1 MDCKSKVQRLVYS
14 RLVGAV
20 NRRKSKV
27 ALGVCL
33 LKLRSR
39 LPSALFCAFCLGIA
53 TAHAQGYPTKPIR
66 LIVPFPPGG
75 QTDVVARIMAQKMSE
90 AFGQQVVVDNRT
102 GAGGTIGAELGIKA
116 AADGYTMLQISTS
129 YTSSAALYKLTY
141 DPLADMTPVIMLGE
155 IANMVTVNPKGAFK
169 TVSELI
175 TYAKANPGKINF
187 GSGGTGSG
195 NHLATEQFMQMTGI
209 RMTHIPYK
217 GSTAGVA
224 DLISGQ
230 LQLIFS
236 GLTGMIPHH
245 KANRVRGIA
254 VTSAKRSNAVPDLPT
269 VGETVPGYVSVSW
282 SAIIGPKG
290 LPKEVVARWNKEAN
304 RILQQ
309 PDVKEKMTVT
319 GLDVVGGTPADLR
332 KTISTDITNWKKVV
346 KTANIQLGG

>member
-1 MDCKSKVQRLVYS
+1 MDCKSKVKS
-14 RLVGAV
+14 
-20 NRRKSKV
+20 RKSKV
-27 ALGVCL
+27 ALGVCFL
-33 LKLRSR
+33 A
-39 LPSALFCAFCLGIA
+39 SASCLGIV
-53 TAHAQGYPTKPIR
+53 TAHAQGYPTKPVR

-75 QTDVVARIMAQKMSE
+75 QTDVVARIMAQKMGE
-90 AFGQQVVVDNRT
+90 AFGQPVVVDNRT

-116 AADGYTMLQISTS
+116 PADGYTMLQISTS

-141 DPLADMTPVIMLGE
+141 DPLADMTPVVMLGE
-155 IANMVTVNPKGAFK
+155 IANMVTVNPKGSFK

-175 TYAKANPGKINF
+175 AHAKANPGKINF

-209 RMTHIPYK
+209 RMTHVPYK

-245 KANRVRGIA
+245 KAGRVRGIA
-254 VTSAKRSNAVPDLPT
+254 VTSAKRSNAMPDLPT

-290 LPKEVVARWNKEAN
+290 LSKDVVARWNKEAN

-309 PDVKEKMTVT
+309 PDVKEKMTQT
-319 GLDVVGGTPADLR
+319 GLDVVGGTPAELR
-332 KTISTDITNWKKVV
+332 QTIASDIANWKKVV
-346 KTANIQLGG
+346 KTANIQIGG

>member
-1 MDCKSKVQRLVYS
+1 MGADRGTTTQEEDAMGTGRL
-14 RLVGAV
+14 LI
-20 NRRKSKV
+20 
-27 ALGVCL
+27 LGL
-33 LKLRSR
+33 LL
-39 LPSALFCAFCLGIA
+39 AAGGV
-53 TAHAQGYPTKPIR
+53 HAQQSYPTKPIR

-75 QTDVVARIMAQKMSE
+75 QTDVVARIMAQRLTD
-90 AFGQQVVVDNRT
+90 AFGQPVVVDNRT

-116 AADGYTMLQISTS
+116 AADGYTMLQVSTS

-209 RMTHIPYK
+209 KMTHVPYK

-224 DLISGQ
+224 DLMSGQ

-254 VTSAKRSNAVPDLPT
+254 VTSAKRSNALPDLPT
-269 VGETVPGYVSVSW
+269 VGETVPGYESVSW
-282 SAIIGPKG
+282 SAIVGPKG
-290 LPKEVVARWNKEAN
+290 LPKDVVARWNKEAN

-309 PDVKEKMTVT
+309 PDVKEKMTAT
-319 GLDVVGGTPADLR
+319 GLDVIGGSPDDLR
-332 KTISTDITNWKKVV
+332 KIIASDIAKWKKVV
-346 KTANIQLGG
+346 KTANIQIGG

>member
-1 MDCKSKVQRLVYS
+1 M
-14 RLVGAV
+14 
-20 NRRKSKV
+20 
-27 ALGVCL
+27 
-33 LKLRSR
+33 
-39 LPSALFCAFCLGIA
+39 
-53 TAHAQGYPTKPIR
+53 
-66 LIVPFPPGG
+66 IVPFPPGG

-116 AADGYTMLQISTS
+116 NPDGYTMLQISTS

-141 DPLADMTPVIMLGE
+141 DPLADMTPVVMLGE

-169 TVSELI
+169 TVKELI
-175 TYAKANPGKINF
+175 AYAKANPGKINF

-209 RMTHIPYK
+209 KMTHVPYK

-245 KANRVRGIA
+245 KAGRVRGIA
-254 VTSAKRSNAVPDLPT
+254 VTSAKRSAAMPDLPT
-269 VGETVPGYVSVSW
+269 VGESVPGYVSVSW

-309 PDVKEKMTVT
+309 PDVKEKLTVT

-332 KTISTDITNWKKVV
+332 KTMASDIATWKKVV